1 MVLEPHGVE
10 VERRRQVQD
19 VWVRTLQQVRNA
31 QLRAVTERHRVR
43 QEKRGGQAYTLVSL
57 IM

>member
-10 VERRRQVQD
+10 VERWRQVQD

-31 QLRAVTERHRVR
+31 QLRAVRERHRVR
-43 QEKRGGQAYTLVSL
+43 QERERGTSL
-57 IM
+57 HPS